1 MKRTGSRVVVIIAM
15 TIAFVLGSLSW
26 AQGATHALPDA
37 GSIVKRADQI
47 RFPSHDFEVDV
58 TITTLIPEREPE
70 VRKYRVLSKG
80 NNRTLVLTTAPPIDR
95 GQIMLMRDHDLWIY
109 LPSVSQPVRLPLSHR
124 LTGQVANGDIARAKF
139 SGDYNAKLLRTESVD
154 GEAYYVLE
162 LIAAGR
168 GVTYHR
174 VLYWVNQRN
183 YRPHKAE
190 FYTVSGRLLKRANY
204 GHFAKL
210 GDAVRPTKLV
220 LENTLRTG
228 ERSIME
234 YTNMQHRDL
243 PDKVFTKNY
252 LKKLQ

>member
-1 MKRTGSRVVVIIAM
+1 MTFPFVV
-15 TIAFVLGSLSW
+15 GSLNW
-26 AQGATHALPDA
+26 AQGATPAQPDA
-37 GSIVKRADQI
+37 GSIVKRADHI
-47 RFPSHDFEVDV
+47 RFPPHGFQVDV
-58 TITTLIPEREPE
+58 TITTLIPEREPD

-80 NNRTLVLTTAPPIDR
+80 NDRTLVLTTAPPIDR
-95 GQIMLMRDHDLWIY
+95 GQIMLMRDHDLWVF

-139 SGDYNAKLLRTESVD
+139 SGDYDARLLRTESVD
-154 GEAYYVLE
+154 GEAYFVLE

-190 FYTVSGRLLKRANY
+190 FYAVSGRLLKRANY
-204 GHFAKL
+204 RRFGKL

-220 LENTLRTG
+220 LENTLREG
-228 ERSIME
+228 ERSVME
-234 YTNMQHRDL
+234 YTNMQRRNL